1 MWSRCN
7 NIALDSFAMAAVS
20 DRLISRP
27 AAFIR
32 AVMAATEVA
41 RTGSM
46 MEFISGGAPWP
57 DSL

>member
-1 MWSRCN
+1 
-7 NIALDSFAMAAVS
+7 MAAMS
-20 DRLISRP
+20 DRLISRL

-32 AVMAATEVA
+32 AVMTVTEVA

-46 MEFISGGAPWP
+46 TEFISGGAPCP